1 MQNHSAWIMFKD
13 EESSSIFIRDLSRW
27 VSVESPRTL
36 MTKVIIYTSDD
47 IWCLRSSLAK
57 DNNLKLCY
65 LTSSFNF
72 VFKDE
77 DCAGNW
83 IIRRPYS

>member
-36 MTKVIIYTSDD
+36 MKKVVIYTSDA
-47 IWCLRSSLAK
+47 IWYFKSSLAK
-57 DNNLKLCY
+57 DNKKL
-65 LTSSFNF
+65 LFDVEF
-72 VFKDE
+72 
-77 DCAGNW
+77 
-83 IIRRPYS
+83 

>member
-36 MTKVIIYTSDD
+36 MKKVIIYTSDD

-57 DNNLKLCY
+57 DNNLIL
-65 LTSSFNF
+65 LLFDVEF
-72 VFKDE
+72 
-77 DCAGNW
+77 
-83 IIRRPYS
+83 

>member
-36 MTKVIIYTSDD
+36 MKKVIINTSD
-47 IWCLRSSLAK
+47 AM
-57 DNNLKLCY
+57 
-65 LTSSFNF
+65 
-72 VFKDE
+72 
-77 DCAGNW
+77 
-83 IIRRPYS
+83 